1 MGGLRGKTGK
11 RENNVII
18 ISKLK
23 EMILKML
30 CLETIMPVIAKRNLN
45 FVQFLKV
52 IKFEKHIATFNSKRK
67 YQFSNYMTFYDTQGI
82 L

>member
-45 FVQFLKV
+45 FV
-52 IKFEKHIATFNSKRK
+52 
-67 YQFSNYMTFYDTQGI
+67 
-82 L
+82 